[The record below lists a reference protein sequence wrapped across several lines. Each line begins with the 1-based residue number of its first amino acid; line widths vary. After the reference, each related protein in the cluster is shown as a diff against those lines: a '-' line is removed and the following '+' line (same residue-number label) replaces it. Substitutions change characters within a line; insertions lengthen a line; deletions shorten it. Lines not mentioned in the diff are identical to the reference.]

1 MKSTDGD
8 GAHAELSRGPEAIGA
23 LSRIGEHS
31 VQAALAIARRGHVFD
46 LGLEFNSRIPH
57 NPEFVR
63 FAMAFTIRPKRRGK
77 RRHSSTLWN
86 RFSALCTSE
95 RTSIP

>member
-1 MKSTDGD
+1 MKGTDRD
-8 GAHAELSRGPEAIGA
+8 SAPAELSRGPEAIGA

-63 FAMAFTIRPKRRGK
+63 FATLQCPTASHERLRKFERRFINVSRKRGAVCYG
-77 RRHSSTLWN
+77 L
-86 RFSALCTSE
+86 
-95 RTSIP
+95 